1 MSCAQVQNALFALC
15 AALVLP
21 QAARAQAVSA
31 VPRATAEAK
40 QAQDRATLMRYCD
53 RIDSVSASTLQG
65 IRDRSDCWKRIQL
78 EGLGSA
84 LVEERYQSA
93 VRAYD
98 SMVQVDSFKRAVVA
112 REARVD
118 QELLAVQQFIIAR
131 DLDAAMSAVNSV
143 LSVQSQ
149 NPRAQAFRERIFALR
164 QAQQLR
170 VAVYVAS
177 GLVLLTALILVLSA
191 WFVALRQSRANRA
204 EREKAALRRAMVKI
218 TDGIGRGKMYTI
230 DGALFRIGSALSDRP
245 EEKNDLVLSDET
257 AYVSRYHC
265 AILRKDGNYYLI
277 DSSLNGTYLNEDMVD
292 RGEPYLIEDGDELS
306 VAGMARLKFLLV

>member
-1 MSCAQVQNALFALC
+1 MSNAIVRAQLLALY

-21 QAARAQAVSA
+21 SVAQTQAKVVA
-31 VPRATAEAK
+31 PRGTADAK
-40 QAQDRATLMRYCD
+40 QGQDRATLMRYCD
-53 RIDSVSASTLQG
+53 HIDSVSAPTLQG

-78 EGLGSA
+78 EGLGSV
-84 LVEERYQSA
+84 LVDERYQAA

-98 SMVQVDSFKRAVVA
+98 SVVQTDSLKRAVIA

-118 QELLAVQQFIIAR
+118 QELLAIQQSITTR
-131 DLDAAMSAVNSV
+131 DLDAAMTTVNAV

-149 NPRAQAFRERIFALR
+149 NPRAQAFKDRILALR

-177 GLVLLTALILVLSA
+177 GLVVLAAFVLVLSA
-191 WFVALRQSRANRA
+191 WIVARRQSRANRV
-204 EREKAALRRAMVKI
+204 ERERTALRKAMVKI
-218 TDGIGRGKMYTI
+218 TDGLGRGKMYTI
-230 DGALFRIGSALSDRP
+230 EGALFRIGSALSDRP
-245 EEKNDLVLSDET
+245 EEKNDLVLSDDT

-265 AILRKDGNYYLI
+265 AILRKDNNYYLI
-277 DSSLNGTYLNEDMVD
+277 DSSLNGTYLNEKMVD
-292 RGEPYLIEDGDELS
+292 RGEPYLVEDGDELS

>member
-1 MSCAQVQNALFALC
+1 MRAPLFALC
-15 AALVLP
+15 IALVQP
-21 QAARAQAVSA
+21 AMAQAQASA
-31 VPRATAEAK
+31 ITPRATADAK
-40 QAQDRATLMRYCD
+40 QVQDRATLMRYCD
-53 RIDSVSASTLQG
+53 HIDSVSAPTLQG

-84 LVEERYQSA
+84 LVDERYQAA

-98 SMVQVDSFKRAVVA
+98 SVVQADSLKRAVVA

-118 QELLAVQQFIIAR
+118 QELLAVQQSITAR
-131 DLDAAMSAVNSV
+131 DLDAAMGTVSGI
-143 LSVQSQ
+143 LSIQPQ
-149 NPRAQAFRERIFALR
+149 NPRAQAFKERILALR

-177 GLVLLTALILVLSA
+177 GLVLLVALILVLSA
-191 WFVALRQSRANRA
+191 WIVALRQSRANRV
-204 EREKAALRRAMVKI
+204 EREKAALRKAMVKI

-230 DGALFRIGSALSDRP
+230 EGALFRIGSALSDRP
-245 EEKNDLVLSDET
+245 EEKNDLVLSDDT

-265 AILRKDGNYYLI
+265 VILRKDGNFYLI

>member
-1 MSCAQVQNALFALC
+1 MSGGLVRAPLFALC
-15 AALVLP
+15 IALVQP
-21 QAARAQAVSA
+21 AMAQAQASA
-31 VPRATAEAK
+31 ITPRATADAK
-40 QAQDRATLMRYCD
+40 QVQDRATLMRYCD
-53 RIDSVSASTLQG
+53 HIDSVSAPTLQG

-84 LVEERYQSA
+84 LVDERYQAA

-98 SMVQVDSFKRAVVA
+98 SVVQADSLKRAVVA

-118 QELLAVQQFIIAR
+118 QELLAVQQSITAR
-131 DLDAAMSAVNSV
+131 DLDAAMGTVSGI
-143 LSVQSQ
+143 LSIQPQ
-149 NPRAQAFRERIFALR
+149 NPRAQAFKERILALR

-177 GLVLLTALILVLSA
+177 GLVLLVALILVLSA
-191 WFVALRQSRANRA
+191 WIVALRQSRANRV
-204 EREKAALRRAMVKI
+204 EREKAALRKAMVKI

-230 DGALFRIGSALSDRP
+230 EGALFRIGSALSDRP
-245 EEKNDLVLSDET
+245 EEKNDLVLSDDT

-265 AILRKDGNYYLI
+265 VILRKDGNFYLI

>member
-1 MSCAQVQNALFALC
+1 MSATRVPHRLVVLC
-15 AALVLP
+15 AALLLP
-21 QAARAQAVSA
+21 TVTRAQAPIV
-31 VPRATAEAK
+31 VPRTSAEAK
-40 QAQDRATLMRYCD
+40 QVQDRATLMRYCD
-53 RIDSVSASTLQG
+53 HIDSVSAPTLQG

-78 EGLGSA
+78 EGLGSV
-84 LVEERYQSA
+84 LVEERYQAA

-98 SMVQVDSFKRAVVA
+98 SVVQTDSLKRAVVA

-118 QELLAVQQFIIAR
+118 QELLAVQQSIASR
-131 DLDAAMSAVNSV
+131 DLDAAMSTLSGI
-143 LSVQSQ
+143 LSVQPQ
-149 NPRAQAFRERIFALR
+149 NPRAQAFKERILALR

-177 GLVLLTALILVLSA
+177 GLVMLTALIFVLSA
-191 WFVALRQSRANRA
+191 WIVAFRQTRANRV
-204 EREKAALRRAMVKI
+204 EREKAALRKAMVKI

-245 EEKNDLVLSDET
+245 EEKNDLVLSDDT